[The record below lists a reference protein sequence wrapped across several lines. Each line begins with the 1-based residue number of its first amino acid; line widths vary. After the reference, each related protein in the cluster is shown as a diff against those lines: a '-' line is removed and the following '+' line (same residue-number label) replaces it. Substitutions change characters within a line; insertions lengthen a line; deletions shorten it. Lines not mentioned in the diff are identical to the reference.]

1 MGVALT
7 HVLLSLDQENKK
19 LNFQDFPEM
28 LINICL
34 AGMNFQLNGVFKT
47 KNNLPKLDLSGA
59 DLRAAVFKEA
69 ELQEAILIKADLRGA
84 NLSKAK
90 LQKANL
96 TSADLEEANLE
107 EAKLKEADLG
117 LAHLGNACFDW
128 QELQKCSAQLAKIN
142 ANNFIKNI
150 YPYWKKE
157 NDPEWAVLT
166 EDKRMEAMQKF
177 CNETEM
183 RIFDESGKQ
192 QIMPPL

>member
-1 MGVALT
+1 MKEAQLY
-7 HVLLSLDQENKK
+7 K
-19 LNFQDFPEM
+19 
-28 LINICL
+28 
-34 AGMNFQLNGVFKT
+34 AQLNYARLRKT
-47 KNNLPKLDLSGA
+47 
-59 DLRAAVFKEA
+59 
-69 ELQEAILIKADLRGA
+69 
-84 NLSKAK
+84 K